1 MIRPSSYKA
10 PDNLLKD
17 KVILVSG
24 GGSGIGREAGLT
36 FSAFGAEVILLGKNS
51 SNLNETYSLFE
62 KNNLKKPVLQSMDLE
77 TAKEQDY
84 KKISEEVYKEFGKL
98 DGLLNNASILGVK
111 TSIQNYDFKE
121 WRRVSKI
128 NFESALLLT
137 RSLLPILQIPGN
149 SSIVFTSSGVGKKG
163 RAYWGAYAISKFAT
177 EGLVQ
182 ILSEELEKTSG
193 IRVNA
198 INPGAVRTKM
208 RAEAYPAEDPKNLKQ
223 PKEVMNAYL
232 FLMGMDSLGIT
243 GNSIEA
249 Q

>member
-1 MIRPSSYKA
+1 MIEGSLYNA
-10 PDNLLKD
+10 PKNLLKD
-17 KVILVSG
+17 KVILVTG
-24 GGSGIGREAGLT
+24 GGSGIGRQAGLT
-36 FSAFGAEVILLGKNS
+36 FTTFGAEVILLGKNS

-62 KNNLKKPVLQSMDLE
+62 KNNLKKPVLQSIDLE

>member
-1 MIRPSSYKA
+1 MIKA
-10 PDNLLKD
+10 STYNAPKNLLQD

-36 FSAFGAEVILLGKNS
+36 FASFGAEVILLGRDS
-51 SNLNETYSLFE
+51 ANLEDSYNLYE
-62 KNNLKKPVLQSMDLE
+62 KNNLKNPVLQPIDLE
-77 TAKEQDY
+77 TAQEEDF
-84 KKISEEVYKEFGKL
+84 KKISEEVFKEFGKL
-98 DGLLNNASILGVK
+98 DGLLNNASILGTK

-128 NFESALLLT
+128 NFESSLLLT
-137 RSLLPILQIPGN
+137 RSLLPVLQIPDN
-149 SSIVFTSSGVGKKG
+149 SSILFTSSGVGKKG
-163 RAYWGAYAISKFAT
+163 KAYWGAYAISKFAT

-198 INPGAVRTKM
+198 INPGAIRTKM
-208 RAEAYPAEDPKNLKQ
+208 RAQAYPAEDPKTLKS
-223 PKEVMNAYL
+223 PKEIMNAYL
-232 FLMGMDSLGIT
+232 FLMGKDSLEIKGK
-243 GNSIEA
+243 SIEA

>member
-1 MIRPSSYKA
+1 MIKASTYKA

-17 KVILVSG
+17 KVILISG

-36 FSAFGAEVILLGKNS
+36 FSSFGAETILLGKDP
-51 SNLNETYSLFE
+51 SNLEETYSLYE
-62 KNNLKKPVLQSMDLE
+62 KNSLKKPILQVIDLE
-77 TAKEQDY
+77 TAQEEDFKE
-84 KKISEEVYKEFGKL
+84 ISNEVLKEFGKL
-98 DGLLNNASILGVK
+98 DGLLNNAGILGTK
-111 TSIQNYDFKE
+111 TSIQNYDLEE
-121 WRRVSKI
+121 WRRVSKV

-137 RSLLPILQIPGN
+137 RSLFPVLEIPDN
-149 SSIVFTSSGVGKKG
+149 SSVVFTSSGVGKKG

-198 INPGAVRTKM
+198 INPGPVETKM
-208 RAEAYPAEDPKNLKQ
+208 RAQAYPAEDPKTLKS

-232 FLMGMDSLGIT
+232 FLMGIDSLNIT
-243 GNSIEA
+243 GKSIEA

>member
-1 MIRPSSYKA
+1 MIKASTYKA
-10 PDNLLKD
+10 PKNLLKD
-17 KVILVSG
+17 KVILISG

-62 KNNLKKPVLQSMDLE
+62 KNNLKKPVLQSMDFE

-128 NFESALLLT
+128 NFVSALLLT
-137 RSLLPILQIPGN
+137 RSLLPILQIPDN

>member
-1 MIRPSSYKA
+1 MIKA
-10 PDNLLKD
+10 STYNAPKNLLQD

-36 FSAFGAEVILLGKNS
+36 FASFGAEVILLGRDS
-51 SNLNETYSLFE
+51 ANLEDSYNLYE
-62 KNNLKKPVLQSMDLE
+62 KNNLKNPVLQPIDLE
-77 TAKEQDY
+77 TAQEEDF
-84 KKISEEVYKEFGKL
+84 KKISEEVFKEFGKL
-98 DGLLNNASILGVK
+98 DGLLNNASILGTK

-128 NFESALLLT
+128 NFESSLLLT
-137 RSLLPILQIPGN
+137 RSLLPVLQIPDN
-149 SSIVFTSSGVGKKG
+149 SSILFTSSGVGNKG
-163 RAYWGAYAISKFAT
+163 KAYWGAYAISKFAT

-198 INPGAVRTKM
+198 INPGAIRTKM
-208 RAEAYPAEDPKNLKQ
+208 RAQAYPAEDPKTLKS
-223 PKEVMNAYL
+223 PKEIMNAYL
-232 FLMGMDSLGIT
+232 FLMGKDSLEIKGK
-243 GNSIEA
+243 SIEA

>member
-1 MIRPSSYKA
+1 MIEGSLYNA
-10 PDNLLKD
+10 PKNLLKS
-17 KVILVSG
+17 KVILVTG
-24 GGSGIGREAGLT
+24 GGSGIGRQAGLT
-36 FSAFGAEVILLGKNS
+36 FAAFGAEVILLGKNS

-62 KNNLKKPVLQSMDLE
+62 KNNLKKPILQAIDFE
-77 TAKEQDY
+77 TAEEEDF
-84 KKISEEVYKEFGKL
+84 KKISEAVLKEFGKL
-98 DGLLNNASILGVK
+98 DGLLNNASILGTK
-111 TSIQNYDFKE
+111 TSIQNYDIKE

-128 NFESALLLT
+128 NFESSLLLT
-137 RSLLPILQIPGN
+137 RSLLPVLKIPDN
-149 SSIVFTSSGVGKKG
+149 SSIAFTSSGVGRKG
-163 RAYWGAYAISKFAT
+163 KAYWGAYAISKFAT

-208 RAEAYPAEDPKNLKQ
+208 RAEAYPAEDPKTLKN

-232 FLMGMDSLGIT
+232 FLMGIDSLGIT
-243 GNSIEA
+243 GKSIEA

>member
-1 MIRPSSYKA
+1 MIKPSSYKA

-62 KNNLKKPVLQSMDLE
+62 KNNLKKPVLQSMDFE

-137 RSLLPILQIPGN
+137 RSLLPILQIPDN

>member
-1 MIRPSSYKA
+1 MIKASTYKA
-10 PDNLLKD
+10 PKNLLEN
-17 KVILVSG
+17 KVILISG

-36 FSAFGAEVILLGKNS
+36 FAAFGAEVILLGKDS
-51 SNLNETYSLFE
+51 SNLEKTYSLFD
-62 KNNLKKPVLQSMDLE
+62 KNNLKKPILQAIDLE
-77 TAKEQDY
+77 TAQEEDF
-84 KKISEEVYKEFGKL
+84 KKISQEVLKEFGKL
-98 DGLLNNASILGVK
+98 DGLLNNASILGTK
-111 TSIQNYDFKE
+111 TSILNYDFKE
-121 WRRVSKI
+121 WRRVSKV

-137 RSLLPILQIPGN
+137 RSLFPVLQIPKN
-149 SSIVFTSSGVGKKG
+149 SSVVFTSSEVGKKG
-163 RAYWGAYAISKFAT
+163 KAYWGAYAISKFAT

-208 RAEAYPAEDPKNLKQ
+208 RTQAYPAEDPKTLKN

-232 FLMGMDSLGIT
+232 FLMGLDSLDVT
-243 GNSIEA
+243 GKSIEA

>member
-1 MIRPSSYKA
+1 M
-10 PDNLLKD
+10 
-17 KVILVSG
+17 
-24 GGSGIGREAGLT
+24 
-36 FSAFGAEVILLGKNS
+36 
-51 SNLNETYSLFE
+51 
-62 KNNLKKPVLQSMDLE
+62 
-77 TAKEQDY
+77 
-84 KKISEEVYKEFGKL
+84 YKEFGKL

>member
-1 MIRPSSYKA
+1 MIKA
-10 PDNLLKD
+10 STYNAPKNLLQD

-36 FSAFGAEVILLGKNS
+36 FASFGAEVILLGRDS
-51 SNLNETYSLFE
+51 ANLEDSYNLYE
-62 KNNLKKPVLQSMDLE
+62 KNNLKNPVLQPIDLE
-77 TAKEQDY
+77 TAQEEDF
-84 KKISEEVYKEFGKL
+84 KKISEEVFKEFGKL
-98 DGLLNNASILGVK
+98 DGLLNNASILGTK

-128 NFESALLLT
+128 NFESSLLLT
-137 RSLLPILQIPGN
+137 RSLLPVLQIPDN
-149 SSIVFTSSGVGKKG
+149 SSILFTSSGVGKKG
-163 RAYWGAYAISKFAT
+163 KAYWGAYAISKFTT

-198 INPGAVRTKM
+198 INPGAIRTKM
-208 RAEAYPAEDPKNLKQ
+208 RAQAYPAEDPKTLKS
-223 PKEVMNAYL
+223 PKEIMNAYL
-232 FLMGMDSLGIT
+232 FLMGKDSLEIKGK
-243 GNSIEA
+243 SIEA